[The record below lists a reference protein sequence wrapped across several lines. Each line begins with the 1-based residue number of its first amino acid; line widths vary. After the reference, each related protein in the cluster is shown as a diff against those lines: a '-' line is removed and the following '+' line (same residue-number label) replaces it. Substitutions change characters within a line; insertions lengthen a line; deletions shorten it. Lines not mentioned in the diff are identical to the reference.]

1 MNREFVLMSEFDKA
15 WNKLGLT
22 DEDLQFLQTTIMN
35 DPTIGPVIPGTNG
48 LRKLRIAFPN
58 RGKSGSGRVC
68 YVDFV
73 EAEVTYLITI
83 YAKNE
88 QENISK
94 ADANLFAKLIMEIKN
109 NLKEG
114 GCTMNV
120 RDSILR
126 GLQEAV
132 EYSAGN
138 KKVGRSI
145 CINNKQESLKLHMKE
160 SFTSYNA
167 SDMLTQIE
175 SKWGSRVMN
184 KMLDWLVDHSDN
196 ANDRLD
202 DYEYYNVS
210 EFEFCIDN
218 SAVEKMMK
226 YCLENGVVD
235 ETALL

>member
-1 MNREFVLMSEFDKA
+1 MNREFVLMSEFDRA

-94 ADANLFAKLIMEIKN
+94 SDANLFAKLITKIKN

-114 GCTMNV
+114 VGTMNV

-132 EYSAGN
+132 EYSSGN
-138 KKVGRSI
+138 KKVGRSVR
-145 CINNKQESLKLHMKE
+145 INIKSESLKLHIKE
-160 SFTSYNA
+160 SFTSYDAN
-167 SDMLTQIE
+167 DMLARIE
-175 SKWGSRVMN
+175 SKWGSGVMN
-184 KMLDWLVDHSDN
+184 KMLDWLADHSDN
-196 ANDRLD
+196 ANDQLD
-202 DYEYYNVS
+202 DYGYYDVS
-210 EFEFCIDN
+210 EFEFWIDT
-218 SAVEKMMK
+218 SKVEQVMRH
-226 YCLENGVVD
+226 CLDTGKVE
-235 ETALL
+235 EL